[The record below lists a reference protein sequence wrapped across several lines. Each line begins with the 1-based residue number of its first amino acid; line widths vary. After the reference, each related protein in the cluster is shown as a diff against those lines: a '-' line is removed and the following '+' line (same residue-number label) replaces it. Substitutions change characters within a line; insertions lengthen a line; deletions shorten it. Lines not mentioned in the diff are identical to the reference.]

1 MANKIIV
8 VGVLLLHIFSFQKSN
23 ATSTTPTNTATTRI
37 PDSATST
44 TSNIE
49 EVLRGFQGLSFKE
62 KKSRF
67 KELKKTLKK
76 YNADKKAGNDFSTNT
91 LLLVLLAILIPPL
104 AVYLHE
110 GDTNNRFWI
119 SVILTVLGYFLFS
132 FAGIILLGSL
142 PGIIYSLIIVLGS

>member
-1 MANKIIV
+1 MVKKLIILV
-8 VGVLLLHIFSFQKSN
+8 VVLMQFLYIPQSIAASFTSVEN
-23 ATSTTPTNTATTRI
+23 ATTKAPDTTANEN
-37 PDSATST
+37 
-44 TSNIE
+44 NIQDA
-49 EVLRGFQGLSFKE
+49 LKAFQGLSSKE

-67 KELKKTLKK
+67 REMKKAMKK
-76 YNADKKAGNDFSTNT
+76 FRADKKAGNDISSNT
-91 LLLVLLAILIPPL
+91 LILILLSILIPPL

-142 PGIIYSLIIVLGS
+142 PGIIYALIIVLGS

>member
-1 MANKIIV
+1 MVKKLIILV
-8 VGVLLLHIFSFQKSN
+8 VVLMQFLYIPQSIAASFTSVEN
-23 ATSTTPTNTATTRI
+23 ATTKAPDTTANEN
-37 PDSATST
+37 
-44 TSNIE
+44 NIQDA
-49 EVLRGFQGLSFKE
+49 LKAFQGLSSKE

-67 KELKKTLKK
+67 REMKKAMKK
-76 YNADKKAGNDFSTNT
+76 FRADKKAGNDISSNT
-91 LLLVLLAILIPPL
+91 LILILLSIFIPPL

-142 PGIIYSLIIVLGS
+142 PGIIYALIIVLGS